1 MHTCTKFFWNLSDF
15 HPFNKITTILAPFL
29 KVKRFVGLNHLLF
42 FFQTLFLTNLRFI
55 NEFFINCLFKIED
68 MFYEADKV
76 KDGRTAKYIPQ
87 LARFAILFL
96 PKCLAISFILNA
108 DL

>member
-1 MHTCTKFFWNLSDF
+1 
-15 HPFNKITTILAPFL
+15 
-29 KVKRFVGLNHLLF
+29 
-42 FFQTLFLTNLRFI
+42 
-55 NEFFINCLFKIED
+55 

-87 LARFAILFL
+87 LARFPILFL

-108 DL
+108 ECGPLAHYFYKNTYFLCLIDVRLGKV